1 VWHAIAVVYDC
12 LFSEQW
18 AIKTLET
25 AQAQPSAQPNR
36 QSTTDTVIPTSPA
49 EDSVPAAP
57 DQPQFFSIGSV
68 TADLISCETV

>member
-1 VWHAIAVVYDC
+1 MRSPLSLTVSSLSSGQSKRLKRRKRNH
-12 LFSEQW
+12 LP
-18 AIKTLET
+18 
-25 AQAQPSAQPNR
+25 QPTR

-57 DQPQFFSIGSV
+57 DQPQFFPIGSV